1 MANEW
6 DVTMFHHDGDEK
18 LNDVTS
24 SNIILLVVSTSRSH
38 SGANRARAHC
48 ASRRQVAIGLSNS
61 DALPRKALQPDLPAQ
76 KNRKK

>member
-24 SNIILLVVSTSRSH
+24 SNINIVSTKV
-38 SGANRARAHC
+38 
-48 ASRRQVAIGLSNS
+48 VAAYEPVTFG
-61 DALPRKALQPDLPAQ
+61 R
-76 KNRKK
+76 